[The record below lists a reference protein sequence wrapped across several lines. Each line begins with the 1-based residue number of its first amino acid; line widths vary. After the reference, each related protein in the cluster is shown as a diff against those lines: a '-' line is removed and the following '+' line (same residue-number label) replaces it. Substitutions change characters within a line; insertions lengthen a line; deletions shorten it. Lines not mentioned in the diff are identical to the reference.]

1 MSYNQLMLSYI
12 SIKVLDYLNLKYI
25 NKQYE
30 EKNKIYLEYQN

>member
-25 NKQYE
+25 NNQYE